1 MATAATIDVLL
12 RANTASY
19 RAAMIDAGR
28 VANQNLG
35 RIQKDAQR
43 TAATFETMTRAVA
56 GYISV
61 QAAMAS
67 GRAVL
72 DAVKA
77 NQALVNSMKASVGSA
92 SAASDAL
99 SFVSQTAKELGLD
112 YQSAAEGFQRLTAS
126 ATANGIAMKDQQQL
140 FLQVSRAATAMQI
153 APAVVDRAMT
163 ALSQSFSKGRFQAEE
178 LRQQLAEAI
187 PGVVPRFQKA
197 VMEMTRGTDLANKS
211 FDQLLQ
217 AGQLDVRTFLPAMTQ
232 AFAEMGASTED
243 AAHSLQAETNR
254 MGNAWRDL
262 KLEFAQGPVS
272 DTAVA
277 GIRAA
282 TAALEGMGTVF
293 PVLIPAVTSLAAV
306 KLSQSVGGWVKGLN
320 ESYTATLAQK
330 AAAEQAAAALVQ
342 KTRAEMLDAEAS
354 AARARAAYG
363 GSIAADVAATAATN
377 AHSRALVAYQAASR
391 EAALASSRIATAG
404 KGVLGFFGGPVGLA
418 AMVGLTAAQ
427 WLLFRDNTK
436 EARQALVN
444 WNGAADQAITKFYEL
459 NKAQQSGEILKLQ
472 QEMQEKAEALS
483 KTLGSMAL
491 GAGPSENIVSE
502 KDYRLATEYAAALQA
517 LRGQWDAGKIT
528 ADALSNA
535 VDAQNK
541 KLIAGS
547 ESSRYFA
554 TYITEQGAQ
563 VGTTSREIEKLQAR
577 LDAVTGKQ
585 YAAQA
590 AAQAH
595 AQALQGL
602 GAAAGSMNWG
612 SLDDWLDKQSKAAQ
626 AKYSQAA
633 LGDVGALREQF
644 EQRLLAEQAYTKA
657 TKAEIDQ
664 RRADFNV
671 TLGFLEASKKLEA
684 QRRAMAS
691 TADEAATGVMRAAK
705 ARQQEYKL
713 ELAAGENLTAS
724 RRELLKFD
732 LEMLDT
738 KDKSLKASAGAI
750 RAILQENVAL
760 EDQANAQRRLA
771 EQKLRALAVDRQL
784 EDYRRS
790 MQEKHQRDL
799 DAIQHGGNTAAWN
812 QIANGISDD
821 YRQQRLGID
830 RELQDRLAA
839 IPLDQMQRR
848 NEEEARYQALL
859 GKTVIAEAETMGT
872 ARRNFDELLAA
883 QSDWHNG
890 MTSAWEDYQAQAQN
904 VAGQVNGL
912 FTDVFH
918 GLEDSIVGF
927 VKTGKLSFKSLADSI
942 IEDLAR
948 IAARQIVSGL
958 AGSVMGALGGLFN
971 PVSQGAQNYEW
982 AKSSGFGNNYG
993 NISRGYKEGGMCGE
1007 NRKAPPTDE
1016 RIVWGVAA

>member
-19 RAAMIDAGR
+19 RAAMLDASR

-35 RIQKDAQR
+35 QIQKDVQR
-43 TAATFETMTRAVA
+43 TAASFETMKRAAV
-56 GYISV
+56 GVISA
-61 QAAMAS
+61 QALRS
-67 GRAVL
+67 GIGAVL
-72 DAVKA
+72 DTVKA
-77 NQALVNSMKASVGSA
+77 NQALVNSMKASAGSA

-126 ATANGIAMKDQQQL
+126 ATANGIAMKDQQEL

-187 PGVVPRFQKA
+187 PGVVPRFQQA
-197 VMEMTRGTDLANKS
+197 VMKMTQGTELANKS

-217 AGQLDVRTFLPAMTQ
+217 AGQLDVRTFLPAMTE
-232 AFAEMGASTED
+232 AFAQMGATWRDGAS
-243 AAHSLQAETNR
+243 SLQAESNKL
-254 MGNAWRDL
+254 GNAWRDL
-262 KLEFAQGPVS
+262 KLEFAQGAFS
-272 DTAVA
+272 DSSVA

-282 TAALEGMGTVF
+282 TAALEGMGVIF
-293 PVLIPAVTSLAAV
+293 PVLLPAVTSLAAV
-306 KLSQSVGGWVKGLN
+306 KLGQSVGGWAKGLN
-320 ESYTATLAQK
+320 ASYTATLAQK
-330 AAAEQAAAALVQ
+330 VAAEQAAAALVQ
-342 KTRAEMLDAEAS
+342 KTRAEMVDAEAS

-377 AHSRALVAYQAASR
+377 AHSRALVAHQAASR
-391 EAALASSRIATAG
+391 EAALASSRLASAG

-418 AMVGLTAAQ
+418 TMIGLTAAQ
-427 WLLFRDNTK
+427 WLIFRNNTK
-436 EARQALVN
+436 EASQALID

-472 QEMQEKAEALS
+472 QEVQEKAKALS

-502 KDYRLATEYAAALQA
+502 KDYRLATEYAAALRA
-517 LRGQWDAGKIT
+517 LRDQWDAGKIT
-528 ADALSNA
+528 ADALSDA

-541 KLIAGS
+541 KLITGS
-547 ESSRYFA
+547 ESSRDFA

-563 VGTTSREIEKLQAR
+563 VGTTSREIEKLQGR

-585 YAAQA
+585 YAARA

-595 AQALQGL
+595 TQALQGL
-602 GAAAGSMNWG
+602 GTAAGSMNWG
-612 SLDDWLDKQSKAAQ
+612 NLDKWLDEQSKAAQ

-664 RRADFNV
+664 RRADFNI

-684 QRRAMAS
+684 QKRTMAS
-691 TADEAATGVMRAAK
+691 TDADAATSALRSAK

-713 ELAAGENLTAS
+713 ELEAGDSLTAS

-750 RAILQENVAL
+750 RAILQENVAI
-760 EDQANAQRRLA
+760 EDQVNAQRRLA
-771 EQKLRALAVDRQL
+771 EQKLRTMAVDRQIA
-784 EDYRRS
+784 DYARS
-790 MQEKHQRDL
+790 MQDKHQRDL

-821 YRQQRLGID
+821 FRQQRLGLD
-830 RELQDRLAA
+830 RELQDRLAT

-848 NEEEARYQALL
+848 NEEEERYQGLL
-859 GKTVIAEAETMGT
+859 GKTVIAEAEAMNT

-958 AGSVMGALGGLFN
+958 FSGLMGAIGGLFT
-971 PVSQGAQNYEW
+971 PQGTKNYAW
-982 AKSSGFGNNYG
+982 ASSSGFGNNYG
-993 NISRGYKEGGMCGE
+993 NVTRGYKEGGMCGD

-1016 RIVWGVAA
+1016 RIVWRVAA